1 MQHVWNTGCLY
12 QSHGQVIAAKF
23 IDNNRIVFSDY
34 SRMIDGVILSDKAKF
49 DKMPKLPESFRT
61 GAFQR
66 FVMDRYLHNQ
76 YQMPFELDE
85 QEASREMDK
94 ACVAFIDNFPSI
106 KVKGL

>member
-1 MQHVWNTGCLY
+1 MQHVWNTSCLY

-34 SRMIDGVILSDKAKF
+34 SRMIDGVIMSDKAKF
-49 DKMPKLPESFRT
+49 DKMPKIPESFQK

-76 YQMPFELDE
+76 YQMPFELE
-85 QEASREMDK
+85 EREASREMDK
-94 ACVAFIDNFPSI
+94 VCVEFLD
-106 KVKGL
+106 KVKGS